1 MLSRQVE
8 VCACP
13 NAYSQLEFA
22 NSLAVEMQ
30 EWFEDYHNISY
41 PLSKMSRLPPPH
53 AQQPTYGS

>member
-1 MLSRQVE
+1 MLALQVE
-8 VCACP
+8 VCARP

-41 PLSKMSRLPPPH
+41 ALSKISRPYYTAH
-53 AQQPTYGS
+53 F